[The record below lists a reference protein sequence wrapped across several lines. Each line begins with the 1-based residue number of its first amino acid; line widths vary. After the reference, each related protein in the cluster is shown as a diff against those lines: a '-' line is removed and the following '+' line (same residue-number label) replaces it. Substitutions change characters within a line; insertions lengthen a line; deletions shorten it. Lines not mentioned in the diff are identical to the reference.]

1 MVVDFQK
8 KRLEYP
14 TSSFGELRESNDAL
28 SDMEELSRRMR
39 EDGYLFLRALIDRD
53 AVLDARQRILEYMSE
68 RDALVPGEPVL
79 DGVMPNEGKSV
90 NLMGNRDITH
100 TPELLRVLEAPE
112 LFGFFNSFYS
122 EAPATFGYKWLRAV
136 GNEQFTGSHLDVV
149 YMGRGSDRVNTVWIP
164 FGDTP
169 IEKGTLVMC
178 EGSHRLDGFARLRK
192 TYGRI
197 DVDRDNIQGWF
208 SNDPE
213 EILETFGGR
222 WLTGEVRAGDVI
234 TFGLYVMHGSTTNTT
249 NQYRLSCD
257 VRYQPGS
264 EPMDERWSGN
274 SPIGHYAWMKDSGKR
289 LITMEEK
296 RAEWRI

>member
-1 MVVDFQK
+1 MIVEFQS

-14 TSSFGELRESNDAL
+14 TSSFGALRESNDAL
-28 SDMEELSRRMR
+28 SDMDELSRRMR
-39 EDGYLFLRALIDRD
+39 DEGYLFFRSMIDRD
-53 AVLDARQRILEYMSE
+53 AVLDGRKRILEYMSE
-68 RDALVPGEPVL
+68 REALVPGEPIL
-79 DGVMPNEGKSV
+79 EGVMPNEGKSV
-90 NLMGNRDITH
+90 NLMGNREITH

-112 LFGFFNSFYS
+112 LFGFFESYYS

-169 IEKGTLVMC
+169 IEKGSLVIC
-178 EGSHRLDGFARLRK
+178 EGSHRLDGFSRLRE

-213 EILETFGGR
+213 EILKAFGGR
-222 WLTGEVRAGDVI
+222 WLTADVRAGDVI
-234 TFGLYVMHGSTTNTT
+234 TFGLYTMHGSTTNTT

-257 VRYQPGS
+257 VRFQPGS
-264 EPMDERWSGN
+264 EPMDERWSGD